1 MGIAGIVV
9 TPKALQLNQVEF
21 IQFDFNWSAFA

>member
-1 MGIAGIVV
+1 MGFGGIVV

-21 IQFDFNWSAFA
+21 IQFDFN